1 MCPILSHCELQ
12 KPLRHST
19 AKVVL
24 TGLAWSSKGILSV
37 EDLRVAGMQWAAE
50 PGLLS
55 WGTAKRVPEGSSCWG
70 SYWIKR
76 VEPLN
81 NPEHLGHQLLDR
93 R

>member
-1 MCPILSHCELQ
+1 MRPILSHCELQ
-12 KPLRHST
+12 KPLRDST
-19 AKVVL
+19 ANLVL

-37 EDLRVAGMQWAAE
+37 EDLRVAGMHWTAE

-76 VEPLN
+76 VEPLDD
-81 NPEHLGHQLLDR
+81 PEHLGHQLFDR